1 MKLRIQWDIAWQIFA
16 EVNENN
22 DTDKV
27 IDLNCLDVSE
37 AKGVARQCI
46 LDHAKQLMQRQKT
59 ASKPIPYHL
68 FTIQCAPDHTVQM
81 INSGQLMESK
91 NQIVKMIDELFG
103 LEYFY
108 VEDKEVVIVKIRS
121 KILNDD
127 R

>member
-46 LDHAKQLMQRQKT
+46 LDHAK
-59 ASKPIPYHL
+59 
-68 FTIQCAPDHTVQM
+68 
-81 INSGQLMESK
+81 
-91 NQIVKMIDELFG
+91 
-103 LEYFY
+103 
-108 VEDKEVVIVKIRS
+108 
-121 KILNDD
+121 
-127 R
+127 